1 MKDPEKNIEK
11 AFSPLFSF
19 DLQSEPDL
27 SAFFGQPKTVWIAVS
42 GGFDPIHIGHI
53 RMFDEAKRMYP
64 NAHVL
69 VILNTD
75 EFLKKKKGK
84 EFMRYAHRSAILEA
98 LRTVDRVVPAI
109 DKDQTVCES
118 LAFYRPHVFANG
130 GDRKED
136 NVPEVEVCKKFGIKM
151 VWNVGGDKLE
161 SSSELTGV
169 KKKKK

>member
-1 MKDPEKNIEK
+1 MKDPKENSNPTQVPSFI
-11 AFSPLFSF
+11 F

-27 SAFFGQPKTVWIAVS
+27 SSFFGRPKPIWIAVS

-53 RMFDEAKRMYP
+53 RMLDEAKRMYP
-64 NAHVL
+64 TAHVL

-84 EFMRYAHRSAILEA
+84 EFMRYSHRHAILEA
-98 LRTVDRVVPAI
+98 LRMVDRVVPAI
-109 DKDQTVCES
+109 DKDDTVCES
-118 LAFYRPHVFANG
+118 LAFYRPNVFANG

-136 NVPEVEVCKKFGIKM
+136 NVPEVEVCKKLGIKM

-169 KKKKK
+169 KKKK